1 MCTANEIRYVNTDRE
16 RVANMTNG
24 AAGLGEP
31 VDVREPNWRAYD
43 PLVIEKDRAAA
54 FQPGT
59 KVRYRDLDG
68 EVIDWFG
75 MPSWDGG
82 PLGIEEKKI
91 PWWSI
96 PVVFD
101 ADYGH
106 INFINYKALTIV
118 QLPPLE
124 AEVVAVEAA
133 MFEESRV
140 FLDELTGKIWA
151 HTVHDDTRFYCL
163 NDSFTWP
170 IGGDAPGHWTQ
181 LYKKV
186 S

>member
-1 MCTANEIRYVNTDRE
+1 
-16 RVANMTNG
+16 MTNG

-31 VDVREPNWRAYD
+31 VDVYHPNWQPYD

-118 QLPPLE
+118 ELPPVE
-124 AEVVAVEAA
+124 AEVVETAQ
-133 MFEESRV
+133 FEESRV
-140 FLDELTGKIWA
+140 CLDELTGKIWCTTA
-151 HTVHDDTRFYCL
+151 GDPDRWYCL

-170 IGGDAPGHWTQ
+170 MYSKREHWTP

-186 S
+186 L